1 MANKKDL
8 TCDEVQVIVEEVL
21 SGCYERGVTVK
32 SVEPSDD
39 YFSVLLDG
47 DVSIQTIN
55 AISEKFCDPYMI
67 VGAEEYG
74 TLSLLFNPH
83 NEDSEGNSSYDPEE
97 KHNPHMELHHQDQYG
112 DCEEAVIPATATRV
126 SNTEQN
132 EQIKAWM
139 KEVDRI
145 PLSYV
150 RLEDG
155 IHCEL
160 SDTFERKIK
169 AILEEDSAVGNDG
182 RKYKFEDSYNIFP
195 VCGSICV
202 RATCIESGRSDVYS
216 LDFFA

>member
-21 SGCYERGVTVK
+21 SDCEERGVTVK
-32 SVEPSDD
+32 GVEPSGDC
-39 YFSVLLDG
+39 FSVLLNG
-47 DVSIQTIN
+47 DMSISGIN
-55 AISEKFCDPYMI
+55 AIAEKFSDPYMI
-67 VGAEEYG
+67 VSAEEYG
-74 TLSLLFNPH
+74 YLSLFLKPR
-83 NEDSEGNSSYDPEE
+83 NEDSDDNSCSPKEE
-97 KHNPHMELHHQDQYG
+97 YEPHMELHHQDQYG
-112 DCEEAVIPATATRV
+112 DCEDAVIPGTTTRV

-139 KEVDRI
+139 KETGRI

-160 SDTFERKIK
+160 SDAFERKIK
-169 AILEEDSAVGNDG
+169 ATLEEGRAIGNDG
-182 RKYKFEDSYNIFP
+182 RKYTFEDFDKIFP

-202 RATCIESGRSDVYS
+202 RATCIDNGRSDVYS